1 MDREVILTEEGYA
14 KLKEEIEYLSTSKR
28 REVAERIKEA
38 REFGDISEN
47 SEYDDAKNEQA
58 QLEYRIQSLE
68 QKLRNARVVN
78 TEHVSTE
85 TVSIGARVTLR
96 GHQEQEDARVLDRGL
111 GRGRPEEPPPLQ
123 REPGRQG
130 AARPQEGREGHD
142 PGAPRRAGVPD
153 REDPGGRPRL
163 TPRPEGGLPA

>member
-1 MDREVILTEEGYA
+1 MDREVILTEEGYS

-68 QKLRNARVVN
+68 QKLRNARVVD

-85 TVSIGARVTLR
+85 TVSIGARVTLKDTKSKATR
-96 GHQEQEDARVLDRGL
+96 EYSIVGL
-111 GRGRPEEPPPLQ
+111 GRGRPQEPPPLE

-130 AARPQEGREGHD
+130 PARPQEGREGHD
-142 PGAPRRAGVPD
+142 PGPARRARVPD
-153 REDPGGRPRL
+153 REDPGR
-163 TPRPEGGLPA
+163 